1 MVGWPKILGD
11 VLVLAAITWV
21 IVEIRED
28 GARSAKTAIERQNND
43 RPAALI
49 RSAMIATL
57 ALLLAGCGTSG
68 PGSATALRSI
78 VGTDLIG
85 ARGATPADQR
95 KIDRT
100 VVGICAAAV
109 WTKRGLRETRGRA
122 LNVAE
127 IFVSDR
133 TAQCLVWRRGNDHD
147 RRAGRPADVAHE

>member
-68 PGSATALRSI
+68 PGSATAPEASS
-78 VGTDLIG
+78 
-85 ARGATPADQR
+85 
-95 KIDRT
+95 
-100 VVGICAAAV
+100 
-109 WTKRGLRETRGRA
+109 GLT
-122 LNVAE
+122 
-127 IFVSDR
+127 
-133 TAQCLVWRRGNDHD
+133 
-147 RRAGRPADVAHE
+147 

>member
-1 MVGWPKILGD
+1 MVGWPKILGG

-85 ARGATPADQR
+85 ATPADQC
-95 KIDRT
+95 KIGWT
-100 VVGICAAAV
+100 IVGICAAAV
-109 WTKRGLRETRGRA
+109 WTKGECARHGEGR
-122 LNVAE
+122 
-127 IFVSDR
+127 
-133 TAQCLVWRRGNDHD
+133 
-147 RRAGRPADVAHE
+147 